1 MIFFFKKSFS
11 LAMNKFPFLII
22 YQQQKQLRSP
32 PEILSNL
39 VAIQR
44 PTQPVIQPLSD
55 NIKESVLEDK
65 VSECLN
71 FYVVIINYLL
81 FYAFTTI
88 MPLLNNLINLFIFY
102 FCNCLSVLFCH
113 TPQLITCIIIKHLS
127 LLGLRSCMP

>member
-1 MIFFFKKSFS
+1 
-11 LAMNKFPFLII
+11 MNKFPFLII

-32 PEILSNL
+32 LEILSNL

-102 FCNCLSVLFCH
+102 FCNCFKCTVLSYSVVNNLYYNKASVFIRAQELYAIILFLIIQ
-113 TPQLITCIIIKHLS
+113 QLQ
-127 LLGLRSCMP
+127 